1 MIIKFWTALF
11 WRGIDRNF
19 IVLNTLM
26 ESENKYHDLRP
37 QKKDGNISETF
48 AFVFHYS
55 IKHDEGSP

>member
-1 MIIKFWTALF
+1 M
-11 WRGIDRNF
+11 DRNF